1 MLEIRAWHYRVEN
14 MLEIKLRNIAADKII
29 TATTQF
35 ETLESYVNE
44 M

>member
-1 MLEIRAWHYRVEN
+1 

-35 ETLESYVNE
+35 ETLKSYVNE
-44 M
+44 ISLFINNIV